1 MLRIIL
7 AAFVGIFIWLTLWLG
22 IEKTIAALS
31 PNWFGSHGAAF
42 QSAIENGGQFHPDT
56 AFLITQIIIALVVS
70 LASGFLVAL
79 IASENK
85 RAPLIFGF
93 FLLGIGVLKA
103 VMSWPYVPGWYHLL
117 FTLILLPSTVA
128 GGRLRASA

>member
-7 AAFVGIFIWLTLWLG
+7 TAFVGIFIWLVLWLG

-31 PNWFGSHGAAF
+31 PQWFGANGGAF
-42 QSAIENGGQFHPDT
+42 QAAIENGGQFHPDT

-70 LASGFLVAL
+70 LASGFLVAM
-79 IASENK
+79 AAGENK

-93 FLLGIGVLKA
+93 FLLAIGILKA
-103 VMSWPYVPGWYHLL
+103 VMSWPYVPGWYHPV
-117 FTLILLPSTVA
+117 ILLPMAVA
-128 GGRLRASA
+128 GGRSRTSA